1 MNRRLIVLLAIAG
14 AVSLV
19 GLILLLVSPRL
30 FFSLLNILGMVMLG
44 VSALVMFLTVRK
56 AKTVKP
62 LALAIT
68 ASVGFLTA
76 VVIST
81 LTPVTPGFLAAFFS
95 FFLGFIVGG
104 GWGLT
109 SEVFREAGEVRSRGN
124 AWYLL
129 VWVAT
134 ILLNQG
140 IALLTGRP
148 PAVGFLLVWFG
159 AGLVAGQSAV
169 TYFRYRKLAAAPLA
183 T

>member
-1 MNRRLIVLLAIAG
+1 MNRRLIVLIAIVG

-30 FFSLLNILGMVMLG
+30 FFVLLNLLGMAMLAL
-44 VSALVMFLTVRK
+44 SALAMFLALRK

-81 LTPVTPGFLAAFFS
+81 LTPGSLGFAAGFFA
-95 FFLGFIVGG
+95 FFLGSLIGG

-109 SEVFREAGEVRSRGN
+109 SEVFREAGEVRSRSN

-159 AGLVAGQSAV
+159 AGLLAGQSAV
-169 TYFRYRKLAAAPLA
+169 TFFRYRKLAAATAA